1 MLESGVAT
9 SIVVSS
15 VVAPVAT
22 SSVVAHAQVFIV
34 IAPIVLF
41 IVVAPVEV
49 VVIRV
54 FAIFVTAISVGFDI
68 VAGVTNG
75 EMAVEN
81 ASCSGSYCT

>member
-1 MLESGVAT
+1 VLWHILQHLVLLHMLKCLFVVAT
-9 SIVVSS
+9 
-15 VVAPVAT
+15 
-22 SSVVAHAQVFIV
+22 
-34 IAPIVLF
+34 IVLF

>member
-1 MLESGVAT
+1 MLKC
-9 SIVVSS
+9 
-15 VVAPVAT
+15 
-22 SSVVAHAQVFIV
+22 
-34 IAPIVLF
+34 LF
-41 IVVAPVEV
+41 VVAPVEV